1 VHFNNIKIKKIS
13 AYNLFGNRVNKKVSM
28 IKKPMKNSNN
38 KNKQQLKNYKN
49 KYLE

>member
-1 VHFNNIKIKKIS
+1 VHFNTIS
-13 AYNLFGNRVNKKVSM
+13 VYVVCAYNLFGNRVNKKVSM